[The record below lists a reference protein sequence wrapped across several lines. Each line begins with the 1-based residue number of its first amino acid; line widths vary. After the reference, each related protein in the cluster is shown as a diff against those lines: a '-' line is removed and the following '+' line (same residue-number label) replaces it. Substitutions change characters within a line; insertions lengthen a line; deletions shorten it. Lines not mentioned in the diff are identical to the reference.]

1 MMKNPLK
8 AKLKKNQLTI
18 GSWITLGHTGVVEIV
33 AKAGFDWLTIDMEH
47 SVITLDVTQQLI
59 QVIEGNNVVPLVRVG
74 ENNPNLIKR
83 AMDAGAYG
91 VIVPMV
97 NSKEDAEKAVR
108 AVKYPP
114 MGSRGVGLARAQGYG
129 AGFGEYASTV
139 NSESVVIIQVEHI
152 DSVRNLESILSV
164 KGIDGC
170 IIGPY
175 DISGSL
181 GVPGNFD
188 HPDVLKAIRKV
199 EEVCK
204 KKKIALGTHVIP
216 PDYKQVLEK
225 IADGYTFLAFSL
237 DTLFLGNS
245 VREQV
250 NKLKSNISK

>member
-1 MMKNPLK
+1 
-8 AKLKKNQLTI
+8 
-18 GSWITLGHTGVVEIV
+18 
-33 AKAGFDWLTIDMEH
+33 
-47 SVITLDVTQQLI
+47 
-59 QVIEGNNVVPLVRVG
+59 VIEGNNVIPLVRIG

-83 AMDAGAYG
+83 VMDAGAYG

-97 NSKEDAEKAVR
+97 NSKENAENAVR

-114 MGSRGVGLARAQGYG
+114 IGSRGVGLARAQGYG
-129 AGFGEYASTV
+129 AGFDEYASTV

-175 DISGSL
+175 DMSGSL

-188 HPDVLKAIRKV
+188 HPDVLKAIKKV

-204 KKKIALGTHVIP
+204 KKKVALGTHVIP
-216 PDYKQVLEK
+216 PDYKKALEK

-237 DTLFLGNS
+237 DSLFLGNS
-245 VREQV
+245 AREQIK
-250 NKLKSNISK
+250 KLKSNIRK